1 MKSFIGLGGW
11 ALATFAAGGLGAI
24 ASRNAPTF
32 YAQLAKPSWAP
43 PSWLFGPVWTTLYVM
58 MAASAWLVWRK
69 AGWTGARGALWLFLV
84 QLACNALWS
93 WCFFA
98 WRRGGLAFGE
108 VVVLLAL
115 IVACIIAFARVHRV
129 AAMLLVPYLAWV
141 SFATALTFAV
151 WRANPG
157 KL

>member
-1 MKSFIGLGGW
+1 MKPIIGLAGW
-11 ALATFAAGGLGAI
+11 TLVTFATGAVGAF

-32 YAQLAKPSWAP
+32 YAELAKPTWAP
-43 PSWLFGPVWTTLYVM
+43 PSWVFGPVWTTLYVM
-58 MAASAWLVWRK
+58 MAVSAWLVWRE
-69 AGWTGARGALWLFLV
+69 AGWSGAQAALSLFIAQLV
-84 QLACNALWS
+84 CNALWS

-98 WRRGGLAFGE
+98 WRKGALAFADIL
-108 VVVLLAL
+108 VLLAL
-115 IVACIIAFARVHRV
+115 IIACVITFARVHRV

-141 SFATALTFAV
+141 SFATALTIAI